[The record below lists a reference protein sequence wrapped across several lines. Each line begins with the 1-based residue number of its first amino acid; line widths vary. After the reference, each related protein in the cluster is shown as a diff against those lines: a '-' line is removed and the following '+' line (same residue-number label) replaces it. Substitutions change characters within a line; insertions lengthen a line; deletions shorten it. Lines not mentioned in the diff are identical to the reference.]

1 MFSLKKDA
9 KNVNNLAENVNKI
22 TINEESKPD
31 NDQQQKPKQTLQSKL
46 KLGNKLHINLINANA
61 KPELPTPQ
69 ENEQLSKKYN
79 KMINSL
85 VSESETSS
93 VNSSNS

>member
-9 KNVNNLAENVNKI
+9 KNVSNLAEDVNKI

-46 KLGNKLHINLINANA
+46 KLGNKLHINL
-61 KPELPTPQ
+61 LG
-69 ENEQLSKKYN
+69 
-79 KMINSL
+79 
-85 VSESETSS
+85 
-93 VNSSNS
+93 